1 MNNIFIKPHEN
12 SGPEEMKIYVVQSF
26 SYLQGCKT
34 KIMFMVPKI
43 TMFCHI
49 QWFTCLCGGLLIV
62 LI

>member
-49 QWFTCLCGGLLIV
+49 QCFA
-62 LI
+62 